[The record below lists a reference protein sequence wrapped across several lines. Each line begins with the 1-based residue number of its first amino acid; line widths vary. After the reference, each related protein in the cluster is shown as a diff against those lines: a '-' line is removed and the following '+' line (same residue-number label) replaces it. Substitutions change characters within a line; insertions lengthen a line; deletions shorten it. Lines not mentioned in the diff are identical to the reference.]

1 MGSRRSSAFST
12 DLAELDA
19 LADLPQPDAVRSTL
33 RTLSTTAP
41 NALTRPAAVHPSA
54 ETESPSFPAVGDP
67 SIEPAV
73 ENEGLEAVPLRSDE
87 RTGRTGTRVLTRPA
101 RRAVAL
107 AEPISPTLRPDEQAP
122 VDQFGSKPA
131 KLLPPVLGTIA
142 IEHSQGLAPLVVG
155 TAGVRARPVSVH
167 RTQVRLPE
175 ELLQWLTAQA
185 ANRSRTL
192 ATVVA
197 LAAREF
203 ADALS
208 VEAPS
213 ADGID
218 VPRHVSFGLTIPV
231 SLRFTPAQLGL
242 VDDLATNR
250 RVTRSAVV
258 VAALRAAVA
267 ASPEG

>member
-131 KLLPPVLGTIA
+131 KP

-208 VEAPS
+208 VETPS